1 MHNSDVTLET
11 LEVAEGRVSE
21 VSTMDFCL
29 ALQGA
34 VWHEHR
40 CPEIRQMTAS
50 S

>member
-1 MHNSDVTLET
+1 MTAQNGAVMLE
-11 LEVAEGRVSE
+11 LERGRGQGLKNP
-21 VSTMDFCL
+21 CHGRL

-34 VWHEHR
+34 AWSESR